1 MAIDQTNDTKAGTE
15 AVDYWLTQFDQKD
28 RDDAKALLSAIKN
41 VGADEFQ
48 EAMMNLI
55 RSRIESGPKP
65 VGLFVESERRHR
77 NGRVHRL
84 FCEPRRK
91 RRRAVGSGP
100 KIIEPSRT
108 VDPEVGS
115 EGLIA
120 NIVTGVFRQCR
131 NHATIH
137 PGPDL
142 IRSRKI
148 RRFVLVTD
156 FIGSGDRARRYLDAA
171 WHVRSV
177 RSWWSARRTKGMSFE
192 VVAYSSTEDGLKNLK
207 SHPSMPEVYM
217 VDACPTIEQAFDVP
231 EIRHRMRALCKR
243 YGTRIRNFNPLGYGG
258 TEALIAFAHGMPN
271 NAPAIFHKE
280 DNLENNSWV
289 PLYPQLVTSNRLSA
303 TAEIA
308 KQRDTIQRGLQ
319 RHVMREVLRSESYLS
334 APAGLKDAVRVL
346 LALDRAPRNETVVS
360 ARTGFSMSRAQDA
373 FARIHAYGWVDEHH
387 LITDRGRRELSRL
400 IRPPKEGLQFAPAS
414 IYIPRSL
421 RAPRAI

>member
-1 MAIDQTNDTKAGTE
+1 MAIDQTNDTKVGTE

-55 RSRIESGPKP
+55 RSRIESGLKP

-120 NIVTGVFRQCR
+120 NIVTGVFRQCK

-177 RSWWSARRTKGMSFE
+177 RSWWSARRTKS
-192 VVAYSSTEDGLKNLK
+192 
-207 SHPSMPEVYM
+207 PSGDFM
-217 VDACPTIEQAFDVP
+217 
-231 EIRHRMRALCKR
+231 
-243 YGTRIRNFNPLGYGG
+243 
-258 TEALIAFAHGMPN
+258 
-271 NAPAIFHKE
+271 
-280 DNLENNSWV
+280 
-289 PLYPQLVTSNRLSA
+289 
-303 TAEIA
+303 
-308 KQRDTIQRGLQ
+308 
-319 RHVMREVLRSESYLS
+319 
-334 APAGLKDAVRVL
+334 
-346 LALDRAPRNETVVS
+346 
-360 ARTGFSMSRAQDA
+360 
-373 FARIHAYGWVDEHH
+373 
-387 LITDRGRRELSRL
+387 
-400 IRPPKEGLQFAPAS
+400 
-414 IYIPRSL
+414 
-421 RAPRAI
+421 